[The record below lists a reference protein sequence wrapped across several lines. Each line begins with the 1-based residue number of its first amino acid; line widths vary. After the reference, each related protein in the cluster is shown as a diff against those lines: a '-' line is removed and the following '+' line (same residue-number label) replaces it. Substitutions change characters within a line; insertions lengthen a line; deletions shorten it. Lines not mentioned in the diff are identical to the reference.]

1 MPHAVMVSSKDY
13 IQGAVS
19 FNLTTYL
26 QSCSKYISLV
36 SAGAYEPPCTRRKEP
51 CTHKLGKQGALNFD
65 R

>member
-36 SAGAYEPPCTRRKEP
+36 SAGAFEPPHGERS
-51 CTHKLGKQGALNFD
+51 LGLISLVN
-65 R
+65 REH